1 MLGPSEDHWRTAD
14 PARSADALTKA
25 MGSKRIAL
33 TAAAELATYAVDDGN
48 RAKYRFFIKVVGVLL
63 ARGGLWGR

>member
-1 MLGPSEDHWRTAD
+1 
-14 PARSADALTKA
+14 